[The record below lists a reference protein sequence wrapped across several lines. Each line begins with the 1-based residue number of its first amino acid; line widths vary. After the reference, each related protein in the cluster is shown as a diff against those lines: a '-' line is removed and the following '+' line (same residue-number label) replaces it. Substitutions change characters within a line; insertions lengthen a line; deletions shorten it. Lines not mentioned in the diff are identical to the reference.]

1 MGSNKTKG
9 LKQDRQNQL
18 RSILFKPFG
27 FIVPQVTLA
36 DFVYP
41 V

>member
-1 MGSNKTKG
+1 
-9 LKQDRQNQL
+9 L
-18 RSILFKPFG
+18 SILFKPFG
-27 FIVPQVTLA
+27 LLAPQVTLA

>member
-1 MGSNKTKG
+1 
-9 LKQDRQNQL
+9 
-18 RSILFKPFG
+18 
-27 FIVPQVTLA
+27 VTLA